1 MKIIIKI
8 ISIFFFFTTL
18 IYLLKNYFLQSYKKN
33 KNLLIN
39 LKYFITN
46 SKLYKFKKKKFE
58 VQILPTKIDK
68 ILNFKEEINNSIA
81 SIQFKTTNLNNNYR
95 NIKINLQ
102 QKLKSRKQ
110 VKKTKKKYNDS
121 LHFVNKVSDIK
132 KNSIFEIKNI
142 INFEQKNNEYKEN
155 TINLLDNNK
164 NKNNL

>member
-1 MKIIIKI
+1 MKMIIKI
-8 ISIFFFFTTL
+8 ISIFFFFITL
-18 IYLLKNYFLQSYKKN
+18 IYLLKNYFLQNYKKN

-46 SKLYKFKKKKFE
+46 SRLYKFKKKKFE
-58 VQILPTKIDK
+58 MQILPTKIDK

-81 SIQFKTTNLNNNYR
+81 SIQFKTNNLNNNYR

-121 LHFVNKVSDIK
+121 LHFVNKVSHIK

-142 INFEQKNNEYKEN
+142 INFEQRNNQYKEN